1 MLKFAHFFIRISIF
15 ITLWLPL
22 SSHAATLQVYP
33 VNIDF
38 SENEKAKAVYVSNA
52 GKSAINAQIR
62 VFLWQQDLGENKLIE
77 TKEIIVSPPLTD
89 IPPGQQ
95 QMIRIILPNQ
105 KTTNAEL
112 SYRLIID
119 ELPSS
124 DETQN
129 GGAINFL
136 LRYSLP
142 IFINTP
148 STPVDNAKI
157 HVWIDK
163 STTPALLKVS
173 NENNQH
179 IKLSDV
185 SITNQGKKVVVSK
198 GLLGYVLANNQMQ
211 WPLPAHLS
219 SGQNIEVTLNEHNE
233 PQTFS
238 ISTR

>member
-1 MLKFAHFFIRISIF
+1 MFKLVYFIIRTTAFIFFGTAF
-15 ITLWLPL
+15 
-22 SSHAATLQVYP
+22 SSHSATLQVYP

-38 SENEKAKAVYVSNA
+38 SENEKAKAVYLSNA

-62 VFLWQQDLGENKLIE
+62 VFLWQQDSGENKLIE

-105 KTTNAEL
+105 KTTSAEL

-119 ELPSS
+119 ELPGS
-124 DETQN
+124 DEAQN

-148 STPVDNAKI
+148 STPIDNTRI

-163 STTPALLKVS
+163 STTPALLKI
-173 NENNQH
+173 NNGNNQH

-185 SITNQGKKVVVSK
+185 SIINQGKKVVVSK
-198 GLLGYVLANNQMQ
+198 GLLGYVLANNKMQ
-211 WPLPAHLS
+211 WPLPDHLS
-219 SGQNIEVTLNEHNE
+219 SGQNIEVTLNEHTE
-233 PQTFS
+233 PQTLF
-238 ISTR
+238 ISPR

>member
-15 ITLWLPL
+15 MTLWLPL
-22 SSHAATLQVYP
+22 LSHAATLQVYP

-52 GKSAINAQIR
+52 GESAINAQIR
-62 VFLWQQDLGENKLIE
+62 VFLWQQGAGENKLIE
-77 TKEIIVSPPLTD
+77 TKEIIVSPPLTG

-105 KTTNAEL
+105 ITTNAEL

-119 ELPSS
+119 ELPGS
-124 DETQN
+124 DEVQN

-185 SITNQGKKVVVSK
+185 SITNQGKKVLVSK

-219 SGQNIEVTLNEHNE
+219 SGQNIEVTLNEHTE

>member
-1 MLKFAHFFIRISIF
+1 MFKLVCFLIRTTTFIFLGSAF
-15 ITLWLPL
+15 
-22 SSHAATLQVYP
+22 SSHSATLQVYP

-38 SENEKAKAVYVSNA
+38 SENEKTKAVYVSNA

-62 VFLWQQDLGENKLIE
+62 VFLWQQDSGENKLIE
-77 TKEIIVSPPLTD
+77 TREIIVSPPLTD

-119 ELPSS
+119 ELPGS
-124 DETQN
+124 DEAQN

-142 IFINTP
+142 IFIYTP

-163 STTPALLKVS
+163 SATPALLKVS

-185 SITNQGKKVVVSK
+185 SIINQGKKVVVSK

-219 SGQNIEVTLNEHNE
+219 SGKNLEVTLNEHNE
-233 PQTFS
+233 PETFS

>member
-1 MLKFAHFFIRISIF
+1 M
-15 ITLWLPL
+15 
-22 SSHAATLQVYP
+22 
-33 VNIDF
+33 
-38 SENEKAKAVYVSNA
+38 
-52 GKSAINAQIR
+52 
-62 VFLWQQDLGENKLIE
+62 
-77 TKEIIVSPPLTD
+77 
-89 IPPGQQ
+89 
-95 QMIRIILPNQ
+95 
-105 KTTNAEL
+105 
-112 SYRLIID
+112 
-119 ELPSS
+119 
-124 DETQN
+124 
-129 GGAINFL
+129 
-136 LRYSLP
+136 P

-198 GLLGYVLANNQMQ
+198 GLLGYVLANNQME

-219 SGQNIEVTLNEHNE
+219 SGQNIEVTLNEHTE

-238 ISTR
+238 ISAR